1 MLSNEGSQSLR
12 GVEVVVKLEVF
23 VGHPC
28 VGHDRAVG
36 HLALCDSLEE
46 LGQPLWRVRTLI
58 LHRLARGEVGARP
71 PFWTAPHCVSSA
83 VRKMMR
89 WGGGGGSQG
98 VWAGAAAIC
107 PQAKWCP
114 AKSRCCN
121 LPPSQVVPVRS
132 FPVL

>member
-12 GVEVVVKLEVF
+12 GVEVVVKLEFV

-36 HLALCDSLEE
+36 QEALCDSLEE
-46 LGQPLWRVRTLI
+46 LGQPLWRVRKLI

-89 WGGGGGSQG
+89 
-98 VWAGAAAIC
+98 
-107 PQAKWCP
+107 
-114 AKSRCCN
+114 
-121 LPPSQVVPVRS
+121 
-132 FPVL
+132 

>member
-12 GVEVVVKLEVF
+12 GVAVVVKFEVF

-28 VGHDRAVG
+28 VGHHRAVG
-36 HLALCDSLEE
+36 HEPLCDSLEE
-46 LGQPLWRVRTLI
+46 LDQPLWRVRKLI

-89 WGGGGGSQG
+89 
-98 VWAGAAAIC
+98 
-107 PQAKWCP
+107 
-114 AKSRCCN
+114 
-121 LPPSQVVPVRS
+121 
-132 FPVL
+132 